1 MTKLDTSLLNRREC
15 LQLLGMGLLVGT
27 SGCLTDSSPKES
39 PGSTPEEPHES
50 DTGIAD
56 TADTD
61 TADTALPDC
70 SESSM
75 QVLLQDHPEL
85 TMVGGSTTISFPND
99 FVHVLIVCVAPQD
112 WIAVWKICTHG
123 NCDVEWAD
131 ELALVRCPC
140 HDSLVDWDG
149 TVIQGPASR
158 SLTSFKVCLNDTGD
172 GLNIHRIEE

>member
-1 MTKLDTSLLNRREC
+1 MSTFNTSSFNRREC
-15 LQLLGMGLLVGT
+15 LQLLGIGVMIGT
-27 SGCLTDSSPKES
+27 CGCLTDASPKQS
-39 PGSTPEEPHES
+39 PSSTPEEPHES
-50 DTGIAD
+50 DTEIVD
-56 TADTD
+56 TGT
-61 TADTALPDC
+61 TSSLPPDC

-85 TMVGGSTTISFPND
+85 TMVGGSTTISFPDD

-131 ELALVRCPC
+131 DLALVRCPC
-140 HDSLVDWDG
+140 HDSLFDWDG
-149 TVIQGPASR
+149 SVIQGPATR
-158 SLTSFKVCLNDTGD
+158 SLTSFKVCLNDIGD

>member
-15 LQLLGMGLLVGT
+15 LQLLSIGVLIGT
-27 SGCLTDSSPKES
+27 SGCLADSSPKES
-39 PGSTPEEPHES
+39 PSSTPEEPHKS

-56 TADTD
+56 TGPSDTD
-61 TADTALPDC
+61 TSDC

-75 QVLLQDHPEL
+75 QVRLQDHPEL
-85 TMVGGSTTISFPND
+85 TMVGGSAIISFPDD
-99 FVHVLIVCVAPQD
+99 FVHVLIVCVAPKD

-140 HDSLVDWDG
+140 HDSLFDWDG
-149 TVIQGPASR
+149 TVIQGPATR

-172 GLNIHRIEE
+172 SLNIDRI

>member
-1 MTKLDTSLLNRREC
+1 MTNLDTSLLNRREC
-15 LQLLGMGLLVGT
+15 LRLLGMGVLIGT
-27 SGCLTDSSPKES
+27 SGCLTDDSPKQS
-39 PGSTPEEPHES
+39 PSSTPEEPHES
-50 DTGIAD
+50 DTGIVD
-56 TADTD
+56 TGT
-61 TADTALPDC
+61 TSSVPPDC

-85 TMVGGSTTISFPND
+85 TMVGGSAVVSFPND
-99 FVHVLIVCVAPQD
+99 FVHVLIVCVAPKD

-140 HDSLVDWDG
+140 HDSLFDWDG
-149 TVIQGPASR
+149 TVIQGPATR
-158 SLTSFKVCLNDTGD
+158 SLTSFKVCLNDAGD